1 MYQKTTDL
9 MDLATFMQASS
20 EGVSIQDIMDKFKV
34 SRRTAIRMKDAIK
47 LKYPNVKEVTGEQKV
62 KRWSLSKEDNFSS
75 ICFSLDE
82 INALQNAVKLMKT
95 TKNIDADYLEN
106 VLHKIKALLGRDAFN
121 KIEPDAE
128 VLLETEG
135 YALRPGP
142 KLTVNKEFMAKL
154 RNAILACKQIRIKY
168 QSKTSDGWRTVY
180 PYGFLY
186 GNKHYLIAWHTK
198 RFKMC
203 HFDLNNISEIEVLD
217 KYFAR
222 DEKFSLQKFSEN
234 SFGIYQEAPFD
245 VEWLFDSIVAKD
257 ASKYQFH
264 PSQQMTFNEDGS
276 LTVKFRAG
284 GAREMDWHLYTWGEH
299 VKVIK
304 PKDFNERKVF
314 KNKG

>member
-1 MYQKTTDL
+1 

-62 KRWSLSKEDNFSS
+62 KRWSLPKGEIGGNQY
-75 ICFSLDE
+75 FSLNE
-82 INALQNAVKLMKT
+82 INALQNAIKQMRVSNNL
-95 TKNIDADYLEN
+95 DAEYLEN
-106 VLHKIKALLGRDAFN
+106 ALYKIKASMERDVFN
-121 KIEPDAE
+121 RIEPDAE

-135 YALRPGP
+135 FALRPGP
-142 KLTVNKEFMAKL
+142 KLTVNKEFITKL

-168 QSKTSDGWRTVY
+168 QSKTSEGWRTVY

-203 HFDLNNISEIEVLD
+203 NFDLNNISDIEVLD
-217 KYFAR
+217 KYFVR
-222 DEKFSLQKFSEN
+222 DDKFSLQQFSEN
-234 SFGIYQEAPFD
+234 SFGIFQEEPFD
-245 VEWLFDSIVAKD
+245 VEWLFDSEVAKD
-257 ASKYQFH
+257 ASKYVFH
-264 PSQQMTFNEDGS
+264 PKQEMIFNEDGS

-299 VKVIK
+299 VKVIE
-304 PKDFNERKVF
+304 PKDFEERK
-314 KNKG
+314 KWG

>member
-1 MYQKTTDL
+1 MLYKKTDDL

-20 EGVSIQDIMDKFKV
+20 EGVSIQDIMEKFNV

-47 LKYPNVKEVTGEQKV
+47 LKYPNIKEEIGEQKV
-62 KRWSLSKEDNFSS
+62 KRWSLPKGDINKSFYV
-75 ICFSLDE
+75 SLDE
-82 INALQNAVKLMKT
+82 INAMQNAIKLMK
-95 TKNIDADYLEN
+95 NSHSLDAGYLEN
-106 VLHKIKALLGRDAFN
+106 ILNKIKASMDKTLFN

-142 KLTVNKEFMAKL
+142 KLEVNKEFIARL

-168 QSKTSDGWRTVY
+168 QSKSSDGWRTVY

-203 HFDLNNISEIEVLD
+203 QFDLNNILDIEIKDE
-217 KYFAR
+217 YFVR
-222 DEKFSLQKFSEN
+222 DEDFSLEKFSEN
-234 SFGIYQEAPFD
+234 SFGIYQEEPFD
-245 VEWLFDSIVAKD
+245 VEWLFDNMVAKD
-257 ASKYQFH
+257 ASKYIFH
-264 PSQQMTFNEDGS
+264 PNQEMIFNDDGS

-304 PKDFNERKVF
+304 PTNFEERK
-314 KNKG
+314 KRK